1 MSSRYEESIN
11 KFRVKYNRELEEI
24 HEQLNMRAPM
34 SGDVEDKLAHLKGFV
49 ADMVGRLKVKEVRC
63 FELES

>member
-1 MSSRYEESIN
+1 M
-11 KFRVKYNRELEEI
+11 L
-24 HEQLNMRAPM
+24 APM